1 MRLGFKK
8 FNLLDFDEFACKN
21 TNRQVSATIKS
32 YYYKKLDTMIAMAK
46 SINLNVDI
54 RTFPEGIDEK
64 NTDDF
69 LIDVDCYIDIIIKN
83 IENWFAQ
90 Q

>member
-8 FNLLDFDEFACKN
+8 FNLLDFDEFACEN
-21 TNRQVSATIKS
+21 TNRQVSATINS
-32 YYYKKLDTMIAMAK
+32 YYHKKLDPMIAMAK
-46 SINLNVDI
+46 SINPNIDI
-54 RTFPEGIDEK
+54 RTFLEGINEI

-69 LIDVDCYIDIIIKN
+69 LSDVDCYIDIIINN